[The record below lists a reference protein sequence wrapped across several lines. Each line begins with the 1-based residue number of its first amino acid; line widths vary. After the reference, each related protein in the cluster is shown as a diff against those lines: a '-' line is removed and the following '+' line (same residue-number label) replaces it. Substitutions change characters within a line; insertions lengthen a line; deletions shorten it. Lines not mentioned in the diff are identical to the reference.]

1 MLTLVGVVGY
11 VIIESASFFDAFYMT
26 VITISTVGYGEVI
39 ELSEA
44 GRAFSIVLVIVGVGL
59 VFYTATAALE
69 LVFERQPLRE
79 QRALQKKID
88 SLDGHYIVCGFGRV
102 GRHAWE
108 HIIGDG
114 QDCVVIDRDSDRAD
128 NARQA
133 GALVVEGDATQN
145 DTLERAGIDRAAGLV
160 ASVEKDSD
168 NLVIVLSARSANHD
182 MVISAR
188 ADDTEVESKMV
199 LAGADRVVA
208 PQVVGGHRLAELTVH
223 KEVADFVDLVHAGR
237 HVEFRVEEFEIAD
250 GTDLAGSNLRDSD
263 IRSRSGA
270 MVFALEQPDGT
281 VVVNPSPDTAF
292 QAGARLVAIGTDQQL
307 RQLRLLVEP

>member
-108 HIIGDG
+108 HIVGDG
-114 QDCVVIDRDSDRAD
+114 QDCVVIDRDSERAD
-128 NARQA
+128 HARQA

-145 DTLERAGIDRAAGLV
+145 DTLDRAGIDRAAGLV

>member
-108 HIIGDG
+108 HIVGDG
-114 QDCVVIDRDSDRAD
+114 QDCVVIDRDSERAD
-128 NARQA
+128 HARQA

-145 DTLERAGIDRAAGLV
+145 DTLDRAGIDRAAGLV

-168 NLVIVLSARSANHD
+168 NLVIVLSARSANRD

>member
-168 NLVIVLSARSANHD
+168 NLVIVLSARSANRD